1 MTEQFFAFKAYNT
14 ETLYGYGTAAD
25 AEEYAAALNRDR
37 EINCFGV
44 YPLTHEEAEEA
55 DLLEGMSG
63 EGVVEDLAAANFARG
78 EDDSEQHVYSLDF
91 EDHGYDRNAALLI
104 QPTRGRYVVEL
115 ALMSGEERVVA
126 WEPAEPDRQEQA
138 IEFARSNPIGC
149 VLDAIAID
157 RNRRGL

>member
-25 AEEYAAALNRDR
+25 AEEYAAALNRNR

-44 YPLTHEEAEEA
+44 YPLTEAEA
-55 DLLEGMSG
+55 LEDNL
-63 EGVVEDLAAANFARG
+63 EDRTDVEDLAQANWARG
-78 EDDSEQHVYSLDF
+78 EDDSEQLVYSLDF
-91 EDHGYDRNAALLI
+91 EDHGYDRNASLLI

-115 ALMSGEERVVA
+115 ALTSGEERVVA
-126 WEPAEPDRQEQA
+126 WEPTEPDRQEQA